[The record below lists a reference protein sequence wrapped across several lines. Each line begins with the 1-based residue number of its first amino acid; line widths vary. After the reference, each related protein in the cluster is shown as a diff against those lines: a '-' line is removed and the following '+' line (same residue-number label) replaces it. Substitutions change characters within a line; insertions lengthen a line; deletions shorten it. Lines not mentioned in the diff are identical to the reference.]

1 MSDDEALQRRLRAVE
16 RSLTHG
22 DHDVDSLRAA
32 GDQANRI
39 DELAA
44 RLDEA
49 EDRIAELE
57 ASTQA
62 LRGYVGNVRSVNDD
76 VEQRADAALAAVERL
91 ESRFDDGAG
100 PEAGFVESSVVPGS
114 SASDRDTRQ
123 SRTRQP
129 RVSTQDRQWADDG
142 MGENG
147 DAGGDGD
154 PGNDGTDCDDDA
166 GDDGLVAR
174 FRRTLG

>member
-16 RSLTHG
+16 RSLTDG

-62 LRGYVGNVRSVNDD
+62 LRGYVGNVRSVNED

-91 ESRFDDGAG
+91 EARIDDAG
-100 PEAGFVESSVVPGS
+100 RLDAGSVDATDLPRSSIPG
-114 SASDRDTRQ
+114 RDTRQ
-123 SRTRQP
+123 P
-129 RVSTQDRQWADDG
+129 RDSSPDRQWADDRT
-142 MGENG
+142 EANG
-147 DAGGDGD
+147 DTGGDSDVGKDGSGRDDGNAGG
-154 PGNDGTDCDDDA
+154 
-166 GDDGLVAR
+166 DGLVAR
-174 FRRTLG
+174 IRRTFG

>member
-16 RSLTHG
+16 RSLTDG

-62 LRGYVGNVRSVNDD
+62 LRGYVGNVRSVNED

-91 ESRFDDGAG
+91 EARIDDAG
-100 PEAGFVESSVVPGS
+100 RSDAGSVDATDPPRSSVLG
-114 SASDRDTRQ
+114 RDTRQ
-123 SRTRQP
+123 P
-129 RVSTQDRQWADDG
+129 RDSSPDRQWADDRT
-142 MGENG
+142 EANG
-147 DAGGDGD
+147 DTGGDSDAGKDGSDRDDGNAGG
-154 PGNDGTDCDDDA
+154 
-166 GDDGLVAR
+166 DGLVAR
-174 FRRTLG
+174 IRRTFG